1 MRMILSENR
10 FPSPIGVED
19 MLFGIMR
26 SRRRWPA
33 FCFLP
38 GSLAMATPR
47 IEIAPTLVA
56 EGKRLYE
63 STMTTIADIAAL
75 MGVSRRTLENRIV
88 EWNWKRRRL
97 PSGAIDIFHAVRGA
111 AAAVATATA
120 ETPPPGGAVAEP
132 ALAQLRAALA
142 LRIQNVVERE
152 MAVIERVVGLL
163 GPADEAEAERT
174 MRTLAGISRTL
185 REITALNQP
194 DEVTPPDE
202 TDDDPVPRDID
213 EFRNELA
220 RRINALIDAERNEES
235 GETGEASAALG

>member
-1 MRMILSENR
+1 
-10 FPSPIGVED
+10 
-19 MLFGIMR
+19 
-26 SRRRWPA
+26 
-33 FCFLP
+33 
-38 GSLAMATPR
+38 MATPK
-47 IEIAPTLVA
+47 IQIAPQLVA

-63 STMTTIADIAAL
+63 TTLTTIADIAAL
-75 MGVSRRTLENRIV
+75 MGISRRTLENRIV
-88 EWNWKRRRL
+88 EWNWKRRRQ

-111 AAAVATATA
+111 VAAVATASA
-120 ETPPPGGAVAEP
+120 ETPPPDRTVAAS
-132 ALAQLRAALA
+132 ALAQQRAALA

-152 MAVIERVVGLL
+152 MTVVERVVGLL

-202 TDDDPVPRDID
+202 TDDDPIPRDID

-220 RRINALIDAERNEES
+220 RRINALIDDREDEES
-235 GETGEASAALG
+235 GETVEALGALG

>member
-1 MRMILSENR
+1 
-10 FPSPIGVED
+10 
-19 MLFGIMR
+19 
-26 SRRRWPA
+26 
-33 FCFLP
+33 
-38 GSLAMATPR
+38 MATPK
-47 IEIAPTLVA
+47 IQIAPQLVV

-63 STMTTIADIAAL
+63 TTLTTIADIAAL
-75 MGVSRRTLENRIV
+75 MGISRRTLENRIV
-88 EWNWKRRRL
+88 EWNWKRRRQ

-111 AAAVATATA
+111 VAAVATASA
-120 ETPPPGGAVAEP
+120 ETPPPDRAVAAS
-132 ALAQLRAALA
+132 ALAQQRAALA

-152 MAVIERVVGLL
+152 MTVVERVVGLL

-202 TDDDPVPRDID
+202 TDDDPIPRDID

-220 RRINALIDAERNEES
+220 RRINALIDDREDEES
-235 GETGEASAALG
+235 GETVEALGALG